1 MMRKFTY
8 ALLAALSPVV
18 CLAQPTTE
26 KKSIRLYEHHSSSIN
41 QNLPYG
47 YGANGSTS
55 GYDFVN
61 NDYYDSFNPSTM
73 GGWTAAEQAN
83 IDMVEHNGGFNAPFG
98 FTSATSSI
106 WAGSIMGNDITV
118 YAEAPA
124 GFIYDSA
131 SNASYIKDAM
141 PASASKEIPE
151 VVANKVYLAKI
162 RNLDLYVAIKVTNV
176 KNVSPST
183 RPGMDADDVYFDFDY
198 KYGYYFPTDVKS
210 ISKTESTFNIAP
222 NPSNG
227 SFRIAEM
234 PKGLQM
240 NNATVR
246 IMDMT
251 GRTVYAQPAS
261 TMNINTN
268 LPAGNYIVLLTDEN
282 SRYKS
287 RLVIVE

>member
-1 MMRKFTY
+1 MHKFTF
-8 ALLAALSPVV
+8 LLACFLPLA
-18 CLAQPTTE
+18 CFAQPTAE
-26 KKSIRLYEHHSSSIN
+26 KTNIRIYEHHSSSIN
-41 QNLPYG
+41 QGLPYG
-47 YGANGSTS
+47 YGANGSQS

-61 NDYYDSFNPSTM
+61 NDYYGSFNPATM
-73 GGWTAAEQAN
+73 GSWTAAEQAN
-83 IDMVEHNGGFNAPFG
+83 IDMVEHNGGYNQPFG

-106 WAGSIMGNDITV
+106 WAGDIKGNNITV

-124 GFIYDSA
+124 GFEYDSA

-141 PASASKEIPE
+141 PSNASKEIAE

-176 KNVSPST
+176 KNISPNTS
-183 RPGMDADDVYFDFDY
+183 PGVDPDDVYFDFDY

-210 ISKTESTFNIAP
+210 VSKTENIFSIAP

-234 PKGLQM
+234 PEGLQM
-240 NNATVR
+240 NNATVH
-246 IMDMT
+246 IIDMT

-261 TMNINTN
+261 IMNINTN
-268 LPAGNYIVLLTDEN
+268 LPSGNYMVHLTDGN
-282 SRYKS
+282 SSYKS
-287 RLVIVE
+287 KLLITE